1 HTDHVTEQLYRAVK
15 EQRTNTR
22 HHLELIL
29 KRLELLNPVQI
40 LYRGFS
46 IVEKDGRTVSRAKE
60 LSVGDHLNITFADG
74 KISAVVK
81 AKEKQ
86 NGT

>member
-1 HTDHVTEQLYRAVK
+1 MTEQLYRAVK

-46 IVEKDGRTVSRAKE
+46 IIEEKMGER
-60 LSVGDHLNITFADG
+60 
-74 KISAVVK
+74 
-81 AKEKQ
+81 
-86 NGT
+86 